1 MNVIV
6 TRAPCSSSSCS
17 ISGVWRWRSTL
28 YGVTFSSAEMKC
40 VPAVGSR
47 PAPETPDF
55 ASTTTSPISP
65 ARASGASAS
74 SAAVG

>member
-6 TRAPCSSSSCS
+6 TGAPWPASSCS

-28 YGVTFSSAEMKC
+28 YGVTFSSAVMKC
-40 VPAVGSR
+40 VVAVGSR
-47 PAPETPDF
+47 PAPDTPDF
-55 ASTTTSPISP
+55 ASTITSPSRP

>member
-1 MNVIV
+1 MKVIV
-6 TRAPCSSSSCS
+6 SGAPWPASSCS

-28 YGVTFSSAEMKC
+28 YGVMFSSAEMKC
-40 VPAVGSR
+40 VAGVGSR

-55 ASTTTSPISP
+55 ASITTSPISP